1 MVRLIYMANI
11 TDLVPGGELTEKQ
24 LRFMQEYLI
33 DCNGAAAA
41 IRAGYSEQSARFAAR
56 DCLQNPTISRA
67 LKAKREQLADETH
80 ITAGTI
86 INNLMETYSRA
97 MQQEPVLE
105 FDPEEKRMMPS
116 GEWQF
121 DGKTATRCM
130 ELIAKMLGFIDTKT
144 TGDGGVSG
152 LNIMFISHLTQLEA
166 KKQGITIDQLKK
178 QVSQNVS
185 LETEGAINAGA

>member
-1 MVRLIYMANI
+1 MANI
-11 TDLVPGGELTEKQ
+11 ADLVPAGELTEKQ

-33 DCNGAAAA
+33 DCNGSAAA
-41 IRAGYSEQSARFAAR
+41 IRAGYSEDRARQTAR
-56 DCLQNPTISRA
+56 ELLQNATISRA

-105 FDPEEKRMMPS
+105 FDPEEKRMMPR

-152 LNIMFISHLTQLEA
+152 LNIMFISHLTQIEA
-166 KKQGITIDQLKK
+166 RKQGITIDQLKK
-178 QVSQNVS
+178 QVSQSVS
-185 LETEGAINAGA
+185 QGTENASA